1 MIYIFVENKSLIFS
15 CSLLVDIGL
24 PGTMQIQQA
33 HDIGSHLQKKLES
46 MPEIARAFVHIDYE
60 FEHEPDEHKQI

>member
-1 MIYIFVENKSLIFS
+1 M
-15 CSLLVDIGL
+15 DIGL

-33 HDIGSHLQKKLES
+33 HDIGSHLQRKLES

-60 FEHEPDEHKQI
+60 FEHRPDEHKQI